1 MRRYQPL
8 ALAVR
13 VSLDSHSWQN
23 GLFACV
29 YSGFVVILRPQKS
42 TKIVLG
48 FFIILLFL
56 VLGNV
61 VSWAIGG
68 IIPGSVIGMLLLFI
82 CLCLKWIRPC
92 HIRTAAE
99 LLTHN
104 MSFFFVPAMVGIME
118 QWDVIRLNIAGWLG
132 ILVLTTV
139 AIMVSSGLTMQGLAR
154 LQGRFKKKGLQHA

>member
-1 MRRYQPL
+1 MILGRIPCAY
-8 ALAVR
+8 
-13 VSLDSHSWQN
+13 LDSHSWQN
-23 GLFACV
+23 RIFACV
-29 YSGFVVILRPQKS
+29 CSGFVVILRPQKS

-68 IIPGSVIGMLLLFI
+68 IIPGSVIGMLLLFV
-82 CLCLKWIRPC
+82 CLCLKWIHPH
-92 HIRTAAE
+92 HIRTAAI

-118 QWDVIRLNIAGWLG
+118 QWNIIRLNIAGWLG

-139 AIMVSSGLTMQGLAR
+139 AIMASSGLTMQGLAH
-154 LQGRFKKKGLQHA
+154 LQCRFKRKGLLHA